1 MEEQDILRLVSAQLQ
16 GTISTDDLAR
26 LRQWYESSEE
36 NRRQYRD
43 YCLLL
48 RSASMEQARHLFV
61 NSQNSS
67 WRRVRR
73 MIHPQRG
80 TVRMAILRYAAVVA
94 IAFVVGWMAKQ
105 ALFSPTALG
114 DVAISVPTD
123 SRSHVT
129 LPDGST
135 VWLNAGS
142 HLSYSSDFGE
152 KERRLTLDGE
162 GFFEVAHDSSHP
174 FVITSGNTSVRV
186 LGTKF
191 DLKAYRGDPCKRVTL
206 LEGSLR
212 VEQADGQRQTLKP
225 GEQVVITHD
234 RMQLSKVAAADYVAW
249 TASDTRQ
256 QPQGTK
262 QDGALPT
269 MVQPNS
275 QSRQSL
281 IFDNE
286 PLEQIV
292 CDLGRAFNVE
302 IHIEGDISGEVFYG
316 DFRNGESLRQIL
328 DIIASTSDI
337 NYRIRDGKVTIYK

>member
-16 GTISTDDLAR
+16 NTISAEDLAQ

-48 RSASMEQARHLFV
+48 RGLRMEQDQHLFA
-61 NSQNSS
+61 NSQSKS

-73 MIHPQRG
+73 MIRPSRS
-80 TVRMAILRYAAVVA
+80 TVYMTAVRYAAVVA

-105 ALFSPTALG
+105 TLFQPVAQG

-123 SRSHVT
+123 SRSHIT
-129 LPDGST
+129 LPDGSS

-142 HLSYSSDFGE
+142 HLSYSADFGE

-162 GFFEVAHDSSHP
+162 GFFEVAHDSRHP

-191 DLKAYRGDPCKRVTL
+191 DMKAYHGDPCKRVTL

-212 VEQADGQRQTLKP
+212 VEQTDGQQQMLKP
-225 GEQVVITHD
+225 GEQVIIAHN
-234 RMQLSKVAAADYVAW
+234 RIQLNKVAAADYAAW
-249 TASDTRQ
+249 TTSGAHQQAQDT
-256 QPQGTK
+256 K
-262 QDGALPT
+262 DDGALPT
-269 MVQPNS
+269 MVQPNR

-302 IHIEGDISGEVFYG
+302 IHIEGDISDEVFYG
-316 DFRNGESLRQIL
+316 DFRNDESLRQIL

-337 NYRIRDGKVTIYK
+337 RYRIHDGKVTIYK